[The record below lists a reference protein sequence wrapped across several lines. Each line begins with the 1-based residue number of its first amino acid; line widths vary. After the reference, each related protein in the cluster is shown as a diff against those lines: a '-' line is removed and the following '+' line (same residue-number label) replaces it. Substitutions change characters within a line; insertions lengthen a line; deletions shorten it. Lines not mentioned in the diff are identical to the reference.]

1 MQIDYAQDFVHTYII
16 NRKEQNRMKQIT
28 NMGKDVCTMANEIKK
43 SGYSLSDA
51 FKKAWQRVK
60 FPMIVRAR
68 GTSFGNRQ
76 ECLGFLK
83 QFRPDDL
90 SVTLEKEPGNQ
101 FDSNA
106 IRIVV
111 HIHPISKKTIIG
123 YVPEGLARELSK
135 VIDTGVEVKA
145 KLLDI
150 IGGYGHKETL
160 GTLVNF
166 SI

>member
-1 MQIDYAQDFVHTYII
+1 MLSISNV
-16 NRKEQNRMKQIT
+16 KELGRMKQIT
-28 NMGKDVCTMANEIKK
+28 NMRKAVCVMANELKK
-43 SGYSLSDA
+43 AGYSLSDA

-60 FPMIVRAR
+60 FSMTVRAR

-111 HIHPISKKTIIG
+111 HIHPISKKIIIG
-123 YVPEGLARELSK
+123 YIPKGLARELSK
-135 VIDTGVEVKA
+135 VLDTGVEVKA
-145 KLLDI
+145 KLLGI
-150 IGGYGHKETL
+150 IGGYGHKESL
-160 GTLVNF
+160 GALVN
-166 SI
+166 IAI

>member
-1 MQIDYAQDFVHTYII
+1 
-16 NRKEQNRMKQIT
+16 MKQIT
-28 NMGKDVCTMANEIKK
+28 NMRKAVCTMANELKRA
-43 SGYSLSDA
+43 GYSLSDA

-60 FPMIVRAR
+60 FSMAVRAK

-83 QFRPDDL
+83 RFRLDDL

-111 HIHPISKKTIIG
+111 HIHPISKKIIIG
-123 YVPEGLARELSK
+123 YIPKGLARELSK
-135 VIDTGVEVKA
+135 VMIPE
-145 KLLDI
+145 LR
-150 IGGYGHKETL
+150 
-160 GTLVNF
+160 
-166 SI
+166 